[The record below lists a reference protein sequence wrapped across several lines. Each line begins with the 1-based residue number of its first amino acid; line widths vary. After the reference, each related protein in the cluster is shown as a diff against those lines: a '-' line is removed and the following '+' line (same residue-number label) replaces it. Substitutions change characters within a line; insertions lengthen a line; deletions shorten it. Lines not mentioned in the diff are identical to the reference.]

1 MIVTCDKCGEGNEGK
16 LDLSTNKV
24 VCLKCKSKGVHTE
37 IPMTAFFIQMMKD
50 RRDILDDSDQIKIPP
65 NGMLTTCDN
74 QKCAKSFSAEVDE
87 EKDTV
92 TCPYC
97 KTPANISFIA
107 KNMLR
112 SHDLFLGATAR
123 YFAQEGKEA
132 VSVKE
137 NAANEAKAA
146 ATARLLNAKE
156 DPLFGAETAVP
167 EASEEEL
174 NALGNVFE
182 GPDPAL
188 LAQQAVRAAELG
200 KAVLEKGKTA
210 PAFRLRAE

>member
-1 MIVTCDKCGEGNEGK
+1 MIITCDKCGEGNEGK
-16 LDLSTNKV
+16 LDTSTNKV
-24 VCLKCKSKGVHTE
+24 VCMKCRGKGILTE
-37 IPMTAFFIQMMKD
+37 IAMTPFFIQMMKD

-74 QKCAKSFSAEVDE
+74 QKCQKSFSAEVDR

-97 KTPANISFIA
+97 NTPANISFIA

-112 SHDLFLGATAR
+112 SHDMFIGATAR

-146 ATARLLNAKE
+146 AVARLLNAKE
-156 DPLFGAETAVP
+156 DPLFGAETPATEV
-167 EASEEEL
+167 SEEDL
-174 NALGNVFE
+174 ASLGNVFE
-182 GPDPAL
+182 GPDPAV
-188 LAQQAVRAAELG
+188 LAQNAVRAAELG

-210 PAFRLRAE
+210 PAFRRAE

>member
-16 LDLSTNKV
+16 LDLATDKV
-24 VCLKCKSKGVHTE
+24 ICMKCKGKGEYTE
-37 IPMTAFFIQMMKD
+37 IPMTPFFKQMMKD
-50 RRDILDDSDQIKIPP
+50 RRDILDDADQIKIPP
-65 NGMLTTCDN
+65 NGMLTVCEN

-97 KTPANISFIA
+97 KTPANLSFIA

-112 SHDLFLGATAR
+112 SHDLFIGATAR

-132 VSVKE
+132 VSIKE
-137 NAANEAKAA
+137 NAANEAKEAA
-146 ATARLLNAKE
+146 KARLLNAKE
-156 DPLFGAETAVP
+156 DPLFGKEEAIP
-167 EASEEEL
+167 EASEAEL
-174 NALGNVFE
+174 KALGDVFE
-182 GPDPAL
+182 GPDPEL
-188 LAQQAVRAAELG
+188 LAQKAVRAAELG

-210 PAFRLRAE
+210 PAFRRSE

>member
-1 MIVTCDKCGEGNEGK
+1 MIITCDKCGEGNEGK
-16 LDLSTNKV
+16 LDLTTNTV
-24 VCLKCKSKGVHTE
+24 VCLKCKGKGIRTE
-37 IPMTAFFIQMMKD
+37 IKMTPFFIQMMKD
-50 RRDILDDSDQIKIPP
+50 RRDVLDESDQIKIPP
-65 NGMLTTCDN
+65 NGMLAVCDN

-97 KTPANISFIA
+97 ATPANLSFIA

-112 SHDLFLGATAR
+112 SHDLFIGSTAR

-132 VSVKE
+132 VSLKE

-146 ATARLLNAKE
+146 AAAKYLNAKE
-156 DPLFGAETAVP
+156 DPLFGAEEAVP
-167 EASEEEL
+167 EASEAEL
-174 NALGNVFE
+174 TALGDVFE
-182 GPDPAL
+182 GPDPEL
-188 LAQQAVRAAELG
+188 LAQKAVRAAELG

-210 PAFRLRAE
+210 PAFRRAE